1 MTPPPNIIL
10 VIADDMGY
18 GDFGIFNNQI
28 SCTPTLDALA
38 AEGICLTQHYSA
50 SPVCAPARAALMTGR
65 YPHRTG
71 SIDTLEA
78 RGLDR
83 LRLDEITLADVLGNA
98 GYATGL
104 IGKWHNGNL
113 GPAYHPTARGYQEFV
128 GFQGGWNPYYRYR
141 LERSGSIEYG
151 SQDRYLT
158 DVFTEAATAFIDR
171 HRHAAF
177 FLQLAYNAPHFPLE
191 APDAVAQ
198 KYSARGFS
206 LGVSLIYAMIEI
218 MDAGIQRVLDKL
230 RQRGIADNTIVIF
243 TSDNGPALGDWNGF
257 SQARCNHG
265 WNGQKGNTYEGG
277 IRVPLII
284 RWPDGLD
291 GGIRSGEMV
300 HYTDWFPTLLNMVG
314 LDAPPQLELDGVN
327 ALPAL
332 RGESGKVNPRRFWQW
347 NRYTPMMSCNA
358 AMRDGDWKLLR
369 PRIPAAM
376 RVSPVDTALDH
387 AIKYFPE
394 DFDDIITDA
403 EPARTVPAPPPPL
416 LFNIAADP
424 FEQQDLAEQ
433 YPGKAAAM
441 LSDLEAW
448 FRDVEQDRRRPLD

>member
-1 MTPPPNIIL
+1 MRTPPNIIL

-18 GDFGIFNNQI
+18 GDFGIFNPQV

-38 AEGICLTQHYSA
+38 EEGICLTQHYSA

-83 LRLDEITLADVLGNA
+83 LRPDETTLADVLQSA
-98 GYATGL
+98 DYATGL

-141 LERSGSIEYG
+141 LERNGRVEYG
-151 SQDRYLT
+151 DRNRYLT
-158 DVFTEAATAFIDR
+158 DVFSDEAAAFIDR
-171 HRHAAF
+171 HHRRAF

-191 APDAVAQ
+191 APEDIAQ
-198 KYSARGFS
+198 KYSEMGFG

-218 MDAGIQRVLDKL
+218 MDAGIQRILDKL
-230 RQRGIADNTIVIF
+230 DERGIADNTIVIF

-265 WNGQKGNTYEGG
+265 FNGQKGNTYEGG

-291 GGIRSGEMV
+291 GGIRSDEMA

-314 LDAPPQLELDGVN
+314 LDAPPLKLDGVN
-327 ALPAL
+327 ALAAL
-332 RGESGKVNPRRFWQW
+332 RGERGQINPRRFWQW
-347 NRYTPMMSCNA
+347 NRYTPMISCNA

-369 PRIPAAM
+369 PRIPEAM
-376 RVSPVDTALDH
+376 QVSAVDTALDH

-394 DFDDIITDA
+394 HFDDIIDDA
-403 EPARTVPAPPPPL
+403 EPPRTVPEPPPPL
-416 LFNIAADP
+416 LFNIADDP
-424 FEQQDLAEQ
+424 FERQDLAAQ
-433 YPGKAAAM
+433 YPDKAASM

-448 FRDVEQDRRRPLD
+448 FDDVERDRLAPA